1 MEKQDL
7 KSLLDNIYHL
17 LAEEDDGEIQSRPY
31 NPLGSPLRGTIRDRL
46 GEYLARE
53 YPGLVTPPTPKPG
66 VLRFPPEFGGPEDVP
81 VNPPQWRQPGID
93 RVEELM
99 RQIADA
105 MRQQP
110 R

>member
-7 KSLLDNIYHL
+7 KNLLENIYHL
-17 LAEEDDGEIQSRPY
+17 LAEQDDGEIQSRPY
-31 NPLGSPLRGTIRDRL
+31 NPLRDGSL
-46 GEYLARE
+46 GDYLGRELERE
-53 YPGLVTPPTPKPG
+53 YPGLVTPPPPKPG
-66 VLRFPPEFGGPEDVP
+66 VLRVPPEFGGPEDVT
-81 VNPPQWRQPGID
+81 VNPARWTQPGID

>member
-7 KSLLDNIYHL
+7 KNLLENIYHL
-17 LAEEDDGEIQSRPY
+17 LAEEDGDEIPSY
-31 NPLGSPLRGTIRDRL
+31 TDNPLGSPLRGTLRDRL
-46 GEYLARE
+46 GGYFARE
-53 YPGLVTPPTPKPG
+53 YPELVTPPPPKPG
-66 VLRFPPEFGGPEDVP
+66 VLRFPPEFGGPSDVP
-81 VNPPQWRQPGID
+81 VYPPLWTQPGID
-93 RVEELM
+93 RIHEFM